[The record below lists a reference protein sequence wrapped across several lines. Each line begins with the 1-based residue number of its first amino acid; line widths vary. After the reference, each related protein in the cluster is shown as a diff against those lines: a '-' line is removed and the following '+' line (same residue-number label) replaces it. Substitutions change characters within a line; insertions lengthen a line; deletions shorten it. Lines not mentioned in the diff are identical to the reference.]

1 MCTLL
6 SAVAPHP
13 LICPSKYLLL
23 AHSAQSSGAGETAVG
38 KSESPIVQNLLAR
51 ETDKKETKIQ
61 YNVREND
68 GDKGRGEGNRNG
80 VGLY

>member
-1 MCTLL
+1 M
-6 SAVAPHP
+6 
-13 LICPSKYLLL
+13 
-23 AHSAQSSGAGETAVG
+23 G
-38 KSESPIVQNLLAR
+38 KSEAPIVQNLLAR